1 MARDILKI
9 MGDIQKAYREE
20 IKRNGT
26 KRNPEADRV
35 LSEYR
40 KKFGA
45 IPADGGFNI
54 EAAKECIR
62 TGKEFYSTLPDNI
75 IP

>member
-20 IKRNGT
+20 IKRTGT

-40 KKFGA
+40 EKFGA

-54 EAAKECIR
+54 EVAKECIR
-62 TGKEFYSTLPDNI
+62 TGKEFYSMLPGNV

>member
-9 MGDIQKAYREE
+9 MGDIQKAYQEE
-20 IKRNGT
+20 IKRTGI

-40 KKFGA
+40 KKFGV
-45 IPADGGFNI
+45 IPADGGFSI
-54 EAAKECIR
+54 EAAKECIH